1 MSKAK
6 RYYWLKLKE
15 DFFEDDTIAWI
26 EEQERGKDYVLFYLK
41 LCLKSIK
48 NDGRLIRTVGDMLI
62 PYSIKKLAEITRTD
76 LDTAMVA
83 IQLFQKAGLVE
94 LVEGDEIY
102 LTKLED
108 MVGSETQNASIQR
121 NRRNQKVLSE
131 SKSDNVTT
139 MSSECYDNVEK
150 MSSQSIEYRDKSI
163 EYRDK
168 SIYNNISCSN
178 SEPNNCHLFGKIEQ
192 DESLVVQTADDR
204 IVKSSCPSMTPALSD
219 QMFERFWQAYPRK
232 VSKSA
237 AQKAFTK
244 LKVTQTLLDKM
255 LVQIERAKQTKQWQD
270 PQYIPHP
277 ATWLNGRRWE
287 DELTESA
294 INSEKEEKQDGNN
307 FGTTQSDTENA
318 WGRGFVR

>member
-1 MSKAK
+1 M
-6 RYYWLKLKE
+6 
-15 DFFEDDTIAWI
+15 
-26 EEQERGKDYVLFYLK
+26 
-41 LCLKSIK
+41 
-48 NDGRLIRTVGDMLI
+48 
-62 PYSIKKLAEITRTD
+62 
-76 LDTAMVA
+76 
-83 IQLFQKAGLVE
+83 
-94 LVEGDEIY
+94 
-102 LTKLED
+102 
-108 MVGSETQNASIQR
+108 
-121 NRRNQKVLSE
+121 LSE

>member
-102 LTKLED
+102 LPKLED

-163 EYRDK
+163 EIRVYIIIFLAQIPNRITA
-168 SIYNNISCSN
+168 IY
-178 SEPNNCHLFGKIEQ
+178 
-192 DESLVVQTADDR
+192 
-204 IVKSSCPSMTPALSD
+204 
-219 QMFERFWQAYPRK
+219 
-232 VSKSA
+232 SA
-237 AQKAFTK
+237 K
-244 LKVTQTLLDKM
+244 
-255 LVQIERAKQTKQWQD
+255 
-270 PQYIPHP
+270 
-277 ATWLNGRRWE
+277 
-287 DELTESA
+287 
-294 INSEKEEKQDGNN
+294 
-307 FGTTQSDTENA
+307 
-318 WGRGFVR
+318 

>member
-48 NDGRLIRTVGDMLI
+48 NDGRLIRTVGNMLI
-62 PYSIKKLAEITRTD
+62 PYDLKKLAEITRTD

-102 LTKLED
+102 LPKLED

-150 MSSQSIEYRDKSI
+150 MSSQSI

-237 AQKAFTK
+237 AQKAFCK

-255 LVQIERAKQTKQWQD
+255 LVCLESAKQTRQWQD
-270 PQYIPHP
+270 PQYIPYP
-277 ATWLNGRRWE
+277 DTWLNGRRWE
-287 DELTESA
+287 DELTENAIRIPDASA
-294 INSEKEEKQDGNN
+294 LPFGDMQSYLESGIDLKQI
-307 FGTTQSDTENA
+307 Q
-318 WGRGFVR
+318 

>member
-102 LTKLED
+102 LPKLED

-121 NRRNQKVLSE
+121 NRRYQKALSE
-131 SKSDNVTT
+131 SKSDNVNT

-163 EYRDK
+163 EYRDN
-168 SIYNNISCSN
+168 IYNNISCSN
-178 SEPNNCHLFGKIEQ
+178 SDLNNCHLSGKIEQ

-204 IVKSSCPSMTPALSD
+204 IVKSPCPSMTPALSD
-219 QMFERFWQAYPRK
+219 RLFEQFWQAYPRK

-255 LVQIERAKQTKQWQD
+255 LVQIERAKQTNQWQD

-277 ATWLNGRRWE
+277 ATWLNSRRWE
-287 DELTESA
+287 DELTENT
-294 INSEKEEKQDGNN
+294 INPEKEEKQDGND
-307 FGTTQSDTENA
+307 FGTTKPDAESA

>member
-1 MSKAK
+1 
-6 RYYWLKLKE
+6 
-15 DFFEDDTIAWI
+15 
-26 EEQERGKDYVLFYLK
+26 
-41 LCLKSIK
+41 
-48 NDGRLIRTVGDMLI
+48 MLI

-102 LTKLED
+102 LPKLED

-244 LKVTQTLLDKM
+244 LKVTQ
-255 LVQIERAKQTKQWQD
+255 
-270 PQYIPHP
+270 IP
-277 ATWLNGRRWE
+277 ARN
-287 DELTESA
+287 
-294 INSEKEEKQDGNN
+294 Q
-307 FGTTQSDTENA
+307 
-318 WGRGFVR
+318 

>member
-102 LTKLED
+102 LPKLED

-121 NRRNQKVLSE
+121 NRRHQKALSE
-131 SKSDNVTT
+131 SKRDNVTT

-163 EYRDK
+163 EYRDN
-168 SIYNNISCSN
+168 IYNNISCSN
-178 SEPNNCHLFGKIEQ
+178 SDLNNCHLSGKIEQ
-192 DESLVVQTADDR
+192 DESLVVQTANDR
-204 IVKSSCPSMTPALSD
+204 IVKSPCPSMTPTLSD
-219 QMFERFWQAYPRK
+219 RLFEQFWQAYPRK

-287 DELTESA
+287 DELTENT
-294 INSEKEEKQDGNN
+294 INPEKEEKQDGND
-307 FGTTQSDTENA
+307 FGTTKPDAESA